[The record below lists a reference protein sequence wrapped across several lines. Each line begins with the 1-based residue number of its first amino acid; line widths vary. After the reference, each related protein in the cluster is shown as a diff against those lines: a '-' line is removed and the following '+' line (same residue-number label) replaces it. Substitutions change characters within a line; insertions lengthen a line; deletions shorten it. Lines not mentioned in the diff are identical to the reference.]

1 MDLIGNVWVTNSIKP
16 NYPMPDDVFV
26 AIADPTRRQ
35 ILRMLAQ
42 HPWPVK
48 QMAAKFPIS
57 RPAISR
63 HLRVLRNAG
72 LIEETAQGRQNYYH
86 LNAERLKEVQE
97 WVSYFDA
104 FWQDKLLK
112 LKKHVEKKP

>member
-1 MDLIGNVWVTNSIKP
+1 
-16 NYPMPDDVFV
+16 MPDDVFI

-35 ILRMLAQ
+35 ILRMLAKQ
-42 HPWPVK
+42 PLPVK
-48 QMAAKFPIS
+48 QMAAKFPVS

-72 LIEETAQGRQNYYH
+72 LIVENARGRQHYYH
-86 LNAERLKEVQE
+86 LQAERLKEVRE
-97 WVSYFDA
+97 WVSYFDV
-104 FWQDKLLK
+104 FWQDKLVN

>member
-1 MDLIGNVWVTNSIKP
+1 
-16 NYPMPDDVFV
+16 MPDDVFV
-26 AIADPTRRQ
+26 AIADPTRRK

-42 HPWPVK
+42 QPLPVK
-48 QMAAKFPIS
+48 EMAAKFPVS

-72 LIEETAQGRQNYYH
+72 LIAEHARGRQNYYH
-86 LNAERLKEVQE
+86 LQAERLKEVRE

-104 FWQDKLLK
+104 FWQDKLVN